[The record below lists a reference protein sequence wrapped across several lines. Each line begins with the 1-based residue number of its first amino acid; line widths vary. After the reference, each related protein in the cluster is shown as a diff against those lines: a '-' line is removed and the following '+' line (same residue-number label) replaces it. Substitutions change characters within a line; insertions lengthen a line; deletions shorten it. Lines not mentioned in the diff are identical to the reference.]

1 MMLDCPLE
9 GKAVLKSWATNALLR
24 LPGPYWML
32 FEKPFPARRG
42 YIFEPFSRTLIGLLV
57 NAT

>member
-24 LPGPYWML
+24 LPGLYWMVLEGAITAHRSSFFGL
-32 FEKPFPARRG
+32 F
-42 YIFEPFSRTLIGLLV
+42 
-57 NAT
+57 